1 MKKKRHGGM
10 LEENKNKNIPAS
22 PDTNKKSDVSDI
34 KGLKKQTKGI
44 SNIFNLLGKQYVKVM
59 AFVLLGIIKGIK
71 FVGKELWILI
81 SSIGKAIMRLMR
93 SISEPIRKRIK
104 INENM
109 HKKLRRAKKKGRKVY
124 TRELIKCIGSYFFGE
139 EGIFYTAFN
148 YMLPIISAAFLI
160 GVISYGSGLEYGIC
174 VEYNGKEI
182 GIISA
187 ESDFDS
193 AAKEVQQRI
202 AYNDGDEMI
211 DFSPRFSLRII
222 SESDRFVNS
231 SELADQMLAVS
242 DQELTEAFGIYIDG
256 EFIGAVKDKSPI
268 ESTLD
273 NILVNYKTEGT
284 VKDISFKNKIEYT
297 QGIYLAESVMTET
310 DAIELLTSTHKITST
325 YVAQKDDSPLL
336 ICLKYNMSIDEFQ
349 KLNPNLGDSIEEGKI
364 INVTESESYLPV
376 QYVREIEMLSFL
388 DYDTI
393 EVETSSLNLGTTEI
407 LVKGE
412 KGERRSSV
420 EVTYIDGVERARKIM
435 ASEITKQPVTEQ
447 IGIGTYTA
455 RPASTATML
464 YGTGEFGWPVDGGYI
479 SDPFLSDRNHKGL
492 DIAADG
498 GTDIYAAADGVVVSA
513 GWNPGG
519 YGYFVLI
526 DHLNGYQTVY
536 AHCSSL
542 YASEGQTVSR
552 GQLIAAVGTT
562 GNSTGNHCHFEVRY
576 LGVCYDPASYINT
589 MADNQQ

>member
-1 MKKKRHGGM
+1 
-10 LEENKNKNIPAS
+10 
-22 PDTNKKSDVSDI
+22 
-34 KGLKKQTKGI
+34 
-44 SNIFNLLGKQYVKVM
+44 
-59 AFVLLGIIKGIK
+59 
-71 FVGKELWILI
+71 
-81 SSIGKAIMRLMR
+81 
-93 SISEPIRKRIK
+93 
-104 INENM
+104 
-109 HKKLRRAKKKGRKVY
+109 
-124 TRELIKCIGSYFFGE
+124 
-139 EGIFYTAFN
+139 
-148 YMLPIISAAFLI
+148 
-160 GVISYGSGLEYGIC
+160 
-174 VEYNGKEI
+174 
-182 GIISA
+182 
-187 ESDFDS
+187 
-193 AAKEVQQRI
+193 
-202 AYNDGDEMI
+202 
-211 DFSPRFSLRII
+211 
-222 SESDRFVNS
+222 
-231 SELADQMLAVS
+231 
-242 DQELTEAFGIYIDG
+242 
-256 EFIGAVKDKSPI
+256 
-268 ESTLD
+268 
-273 NILVNYKTEGT
+273 
-284 VKDISFKNKIEYT
+284 
-297 QGIYLAESVMTET
+297 MTET